1 MKYLIFGRGMI
12 GNKFDSLLNDSHL
25 SPVDITDF
33 EAVKKEIQEYGPEV
47 VINCAGKTGK
57 PNVDWCEDHK
67 LETIHSNVMG
77 PFVLVRACQEL
88 SKYLV
93 QVDSGCV
100 YEGDNNGRGFTEED
114 EPNFTGSFYS
124 KSKIMSQRILREFD
138 NVLILRLRMPVLSE
152 PDNRNY
158 ITKILR
164 YPKIINNRNSIT
176 ILDDFL
182 VAAKCL
188 MENKKTGIYNIV
200 NPGSISPKEI
210 LDMYKEIVDPTHEF
224 EVITAE
230 ELDTITKA
238 RRSNCILNSDK
249 LEKEIK
255 LKPIQERIRD
265 CLIKYK
271 EKL

>member
-12 GNKFDSLLNDSHL
+12 GTKLNVFLNDAYL
-25 SPVDITDF
+25 SSVDITDF
-33 EAVKKEIQEYGPEV
+33 EAAKKEIQEIGPEV
-47 VINCAGKTGK
+47 IINCAGKTGK

-88 SKYLV
+88 YKYLV

-100 YEGDNNGRGFTEED
+100 YEGDNNGKGFSEED
-114 EPNFTGSFYS
+114 EPNFTGSFYA
-124 KSKIMSQRILREFD
+124 KSKIMSQKILREFD
-138 NVLILRLRMPVLSE
+138 NILILRLRMPVLSE
-152 PDNRNY
+152 PDDRNY

-164 YPKIINNRNSIT
+164 YSKIINNRNSIT

-182 VAAKCL
+182 LAAKHL

-200 NPGSISPKEI
+200 NPGAISPKEI
-210 LDMYKEIVDPTHEF
+210 LDMYKEIVDPNHNF
-224 EVITAE
+224 EVISSE

-238 RRSNCILNSDK
+238 RRSNCILNTDK

-255 LKPIQERIRD
+255 LPSIQEGVRD

-271 EKL
+271 ELQ